1 MFFLRSK
8 LQSAKYL
15 INYDLHWN
23 PTRMIQERVGLTE
36 VLLTKKFTSTIFPE
50 QELEDL
56 LNLLKILKNKINNIN
71 DSLGLD
77 GSVLDEKINTKVF
90 GIIRAIK
97 DKDKVF
103 LEN

>member
-1 MFFLRSK
+1 
-8 LQSAKYL
+8 
-15 INYDLHWN
+15 
-23 PTRMIQERVGLTE
+23 MIQRAGRIDRIGSPY
-36 VLLTKKFTSTIFPE
+36 KKIYIYNFFPE

-77 GSVLDEKINTKVF
+77 GSVLGEKINTKVF

-97 DKDKVF
+97 EKDKNVF
-103 LEN
+103 SESRR